1 MNVYRHKTRGHP
13 SIKQL
18 LAFLLTLIV
27 LVSTTPPDLA
37 KADTIEHTHI
47 WATTYDSTNHWE
59 YCTVCGEKRNV
70 TAHVFTDHWNYGY
83 ENCAADNYSRRI
95 CNCGYSY
102 IYHKPHSKTYIAESH
117 TYWERVHVNKCSSCG
132 DWLSRSGCYNENGAI
147 NCKNPGKCL
156 VCGGSW
162 PTGRHYIDNGICPT
176 CKTTF
181 YRISEPQVS
190 YNDDFTHAY
199 VKYIFYPAN
208 SSVIPVD
215 TQTNYS
221 SCTNGGMSSHGSI
234 TKNSDGTYTINLDVI
249 ISSSREKALVGWI
262 YNNVAV
268 NGVTCFVNTNPITVW
283 RDHQAPVQND
293 VVQKD
298 QASANGWATIKQLT
312 LSGTENLSD
321 IVYLTV
327 SDKLTGEKYVTDAAV
342 SVVDGKYSYTCTPSI
357 EGDINGRTYVV
368 TAKDRIGNT
377 STKEFVTSKTDGSA
391 PQLKNGTSLTYT
403 DWTNTAKDISLSFF
417 DFGSGGVEAS
427 FDNQTDYK
435 PLTKNGEYYIWNHS
449 FGNQVGT
456 TEHTI
461 YVKDAL
467 SNATSYKLTVGNTD
481 SNVYSISYNLNGGSL
496 SGQKT
501 NYTVADSFTLPQ
513 PTKTGYTFTGW
524 TGSNGTTPQKTVTVN
539 KGTRGNLSYTA
550 NWTQI
555 NTINYNIETVYPSW
569 AEDKTHVGGTINK
582 TSEVVSGNNT
592 PVGATAANDSCFV
605 FDGWYSSSGEL
616 ITKDATIKPLN
627 CNAEEKGGFIY
638 PSYRGSSIYDASTDT
653 YMVTTDVSP
662 EEGTAKETWGSGVH
676 HIGAEIPW
684 NNWYIA
690 EFEVWS
696 PIDAECV
703 IDINNWGPN
712 GHSWNGNDND
722 NAETRFYK
730 QNGNNPI
737 FPLKANTWKKIVIG
751 YQNSSDNNINHE
763 SLWDQHTINL
773 RYNKSLGNQTFK
785 IRNYKAAISPT
796 LVKELDT
803 FTARFKPWEH
813 TVAYDAND
821 GTGVP
826 ESFQKCFLNSR
837 WISSTIPTRTGY
849 TFKSWNTK
857 KDGTGTT
864 YNPGQ
869 QYLFDQDGGT
879 VTLYAQWMVNTY
891 TNKLNHWACGM
902 KYGEGNN
909 GYKNC
914 FLIRDTPYTKNYGET
929 YVMDDSWLI
938 KIPNGYYPTRTTGFF
953 TFASN
958 GTTNGFISRGFGYK
972 FTQNDNNSYENLY
985 HELYYRPYDYSITYN
1000 LNGGTNNSS
1009 NPSTY
1014 NVLYGVSLKA
1024 PTRAGYTFTG
1034 WYDEDGNQVTG
1045 INEGCNATFSS
1056 ADDLY
1061 AKLAART
1068 TGNRTLTAH
1077 WSYNPVKVKVPQVL
1091 TGDSA
1096 GKSQFRVKCDDLKAG
1111 NIKVAVPNSFLYKQ
1125 TGKADVTATITA
1137 KSGNNIITPTNKVC
1151 VYNITTKN
1159 GLSAGCWSGS
1169 FNIGLTLIKE

>member
-1 MNVYRHKTRGHP
+1 MTERCKDSNGQFLTCTHFGTCVTCGAVYNRPYH
-13 SIKQL
+13 
-18 LAFLLTLIV
+18 A
-27 LVSTTPPDLA
+27 
-37 KADTIEHTHI
+37 
-47 WATTYDSTNHWE
+47 
-59 YCTVCGEKRNV
+59 V
-70 TAHVFTDHWNYGY
+70 TGGG
-83 ENCAADNYSRRI
+83 
-95 CNCGYSY
+95 NCGYCGEHLIDISNEKTTYSSDHKTLTWTATIKVVSGHTMDIPNDATSY
-102 IYHKPHSKTYIAESH
+102 WCDQMQWDWVSHSH
-117 TYWERVHVNKCSSCG
+117 TN
-132 DWLSRSGCYNENGAI
+132 
-147 NCKNPGKCL
+147 
-156 VCGGSW
+156 
-162 PTGRHYIDNGICPT
+162 
-176 CKTTF
+176 
-181 YRISEPQVS
+181 
-190 YNDDFTHAY
+190 
-199 VKYIFYPAN
+199 N
-208 SSVIPVD
+208 SD
-215 TQTNYS
+215 
-221 SCTNGGMSSHGSI
+221 GSI
-234 TKNSDGTYTINLDVI
+234 TYKNVIKIKNSFQTSGTLYFEVIGSVDGYSLGYFRFNTP
-249 ISSSREKALVGWI
+249 
-262 YNNVAV
+262 
-268 NGVTCFVNTNPITVW
+268 GVYYGDITAPI
-283 RDHQAPVQND
+283 QND
-293 VVQKD
+293 AVQKD

-312 LSGTENLSD
+312 LTGTEDTSD
-321 IVYLTV
+321 TVWLTIT
-327 SDKLTGEKYVTDAAV
+327 DKATGEKYLTDAAV

-357 EGDINGRTYVV
+357 EGDANGRTYVV

-377 STKEFVTSKTDGSA
+377 STKEFVISKTDGSA
-391 PQLKNGTSLTYT
+391 PQLKSGTSLTYT
-403 DWTNTAKDISLSFF
+403 DWSTSKNISLSFF
-417 DFGSGGVEAS
+417 DFGAGGVQAS
-427 FDNQTDYK
+427 LDNQTDYK
-435 PLTKNGEYYIWNHS
+435 PLTKDGEYYIWNHT

-461 YVKDAL
+461 YVRDAL
-467 SNATSYKLTVGNTD
+467 GNATSYKLTVGNTD
-481 SNVYSISYNLNGGSL
+481 SNVYSITYNLNGGTM

-501 NYTVADSFTLPQ
+501 SYTVADSFTLPQ
-513 PTKTGYTFTGW
+513 PTRIGYTFTGW

-555 NTINYNIETVYPSW
+555 NTINYNVETVYPSW
-569 AEDKTHVGGTINK
+569 AGNKTHVGGTIDK

-592 PVGATAANDSCFV
+592 PAGATAANGSCFV

-638 PSYRGSSIYDASTDT
+638 PSYRGSSVYDASTDT

-722 NAETRFYK
+722 NVETRFYG
-730 QNGNNPI
+730 QNGTSPK
-737 FPLKANTWKKIVIG
+737 FSLKANTWKKIVIW
-751 YQNSSDNNINHE
+751 YQNSSSKNTNHE

-813 TVAYDAND
+813 TVAYDANG
-821 GTGVP
+821 GTGAP
-826 ESFQKCFLNSR
+826 DSFQKCIWTSR
-837 WISSTIPTRTGY
+837 WISSTVPTRTGY

-869 QYLFDQDGGT
+869 AYYPDQNGGT
-879 VTLYAQWMVNTY
+879 VTLYAQWTVNTY
-891 TNKLNHWACGM
+891 TNKLNHWACGL

-909 GYKNC
+909 GDKDC

-953 TFASN
+953 IFASN
-958 GTTNGFISRGFGYK
+958 GTTNGFITRGFGYK

-985 HELYYRPYDYSITYN
+985 HELYYRPYDYTITYN
-1000 LNGGTNNSS
+1000 LNGGTNNSA

-1034 WYDEDGNQVTG
+1034 WYDQNGNKITG
-1045 INEGCNATFSS
+1045 INKGCNATFSS

-1061 AKLAART
+1061 TKLAART

-1077 WSYNPVKVKVPQVL
+1077 WSYNPVSVKVPQIL
-1091 TGDSA
+1091 TGDHT

-1111 NIKVAVPNSFLYKQ
+1111 NIKINVPASFNYKQ
-1125 TGKADVTATITA
+1125 AGKADVTAAITA
-1137 KSGNNIITPTNKVC
+1137 KSGNNTITPTNKVC
-1151 VYNITTKN
+1151 VYDITTKN
-1159 GLSAGCWSGS
+1159 GLSAGCWQGS
-1169 FNIGLTLIKE
+1169 FNIGLTLAKE